1 MKVHYASRRREKV
14 CTNHAS
20 LLKEFKDK
28 TLADDVYVRLIQLH
42 DFANLRDLKHLKSA
56 NLHPLKG
63 GRKYE
68 LAIDVAPW
76 GKRGK
81 WRIIFEQANGEN
93 VADDR
98 MNDKKFETVTEIT
111 VLEISEHYMK

>member
-1 MKVHYASRRREKV
+1 MQVGYKSRRREKV

-20 LLKEFKDK
+20 LLKEFGDPK
-28 TLADDVYVRLIQLH
+28 LAHDIYVRLVQLH
-42 DFANLRDLKHLKSA
+42 DFANLRDLKNLKNA

-68 LAIDVAPW
+68 LAIDAQSW

-93 VADDR
+93 VIDDR

-111 VLEISEHYMK
+111 LLEISEHYMK